1 MESNIPPSGPP
12 PLIQPP
18 PSRPAPRGQRGW
30 RIAALILAC
39 LLAASLFGNVR
50 HALIGFL
57 ATPAGSHHAA
67 GPKLEEMVL
76 ESNRSRNKIAV
87 IPVEGVISAEMLGH
101 DGYSMVDYIQD
112 QFDLAA
118 EDDAV
123 KAVVLKVD
131 SPGGEVLA
139 SDEIHNT
146 IAKFQ
151 EDSGKPVIAAMGGL
165 AASGGYYV
173 SAPCQWIVANELT
186 ITGSIGVILQTYN
199 YRGLMDKVGLRP
211 ETFKSGKFKD
221 MLSGS
226 KLPEETSPEERAMI
240 QSLVNETFQK
250 FKGVVAKGRE
260 QASRKNQGSPE
271 ASGRTLAKEWADYAD
286 GRILSGKEA
295 YRLGFVDELGSLDQA
310 VARARKLAD
319 IENADLINYHQKFDL
334 SNLFRLLGKSE
345 SKSIKVELGFDAPKL
360 KAGHLYFLAPALIH

>member
-186 ITGSIGVILQTYN
+186 ITGSIGVIMQTYN

-211 ETFKSGKFKD
+211 ETFKSGEF
-221 MLSGS
+221 
-226 KLPEETSPEERAMI
+226 
-240 QSLVNETFQK
+240 
-250 FKGVVAKGRE
+250 
-260 QASRKNQGSPE
+260 
-271 ASGRTLAKEWADYAD
+271 
-286 GRILSGKEA
+286 
-295 YRLGFVDELGSLDQA
+295 
-310 VARARKLAD
+310 
-319 IENADLINYHQKFDL
+319 
-334 SNLFRLLGKSE
+334 
-345 SKSIKVELGFDAPKL
+345 
-360 KAGHLYFLAPALIH
+360 

>member
-1 MESNIPPSGPP
+1 MESNVPPSGPP
-12 PLIQPP
+12 PLIQPAP
-18 PSRPAPRGQRGW
+18 LRSTPRGSRGW
-30 RIAALILAC
+30 RIAALILGC
-39 LLAASLFGNVR
+39 LLAASLFSNLR
-50 HALIGFL
+50 HVFSGFL
-57 ATPAGSHHAA
+57 STPATSHHAA
-67 GPKLEEMVL
+67 GPKLEETVL
-76 ESNRSRNKIAV
+76 ESNHSKNKIAV
-87 IPVEGVISAEMLGH
+87 IPVEGVISSEMFGR
-101 DGYSMVDYIQD
+101 DGYSMVDYVED

-139 SDEIHNT
+139 SDDIHNT
-146 IAKFQ
+146 IVKFQ

-186 ITGSIGVILQTYN
+186 ITGSIGVIMQTYN

-226 KLPEETSPEERAMI
+226 KLPEETSPEERSMI

-260 QASRKNQGSPE
+260 EANRKNLGHQE
-271 ASGRTLAKEWADYAD
+271 AQGRTLAKEWADYAD

-295 YRLGFVDELGSLDQA
+295 FRLGFVDELGSFDKA

-319 IENADLINYHQKFDL
+319 IDDADLVQYHQAFDL

-345 SKSIKVELGFDAPKL
+345 SKSIKVDLGFEAPKL
-360 KAGHLYFLAPALIH
+360 KAGNLYFLAPALIH